1 MQGMSK
7 ITSLCVY
14 CGSSAG
20 LNPEYAER
28 AYAFGQLIARRGID
42 MVYGGGRVGLMG
54 KVADGVLA
62 EGGRVIGVIPRHLM
76 EKEVGHTGLSELHVV
91 ETMHE
96 RKTRMFELSDGFVA
110 LPGGFGT
117 MDEMF
122 EMLTW
127 AQLGL
132 HNYPCAFLSTRGFYA
147 PLQQSVEHMVA
158 EGFVRQ
164 AQRDSL
170 WFGDDAE
177 TMFEWM
183 AGYEAVYTPKWLPG
197 EAGDHA

>member
-1 MQGMSK
+1 MPR

-14 CGSSAG
+14 CGSSSG
-20 LNPEYAER
+20 THPEYAER
-28 AYAFGQLIARRGID
+28 AYAFGQLLAARGIA

-62 EGGRVIGVIPRHLM
+62 GGGRVVGVIPRHLM
-76 EKEVGHTGLSELHVV
+76 DKEVGHTGLSELHVV

-96 RKTRMFELSDGFVA
+96 RKTRMFELSDAFVA

-117 MDEMF
+117 LDEMF

-132 HNYPCAFLSTRGFYA
+132 HTYPCAFLSTRGFWTR
-147 PLQQSVEHMVA
+147 LQASVEHMVA
-158 EGFVRQ
+158 EGFVRDV
-164 AQRDSL
+164 QRDSL
-170 WFGDDAE
+170 WFGDAPAAMLD
-177 TMFEWM
+177 WM
-183 AGYEAVYTPKWLPG
+183 DGYEAAYTPKWLPG